1 MFKCF
6 LTLLLGVQ
14 IASSAT
20 AQQFLPPIERF
31 SGSKPSYLITKT
43 GERIEFTLDDLDRKK
58 GLIIKVE
65 GKTSDGKK
73 FKYKAEELQELGLYP
88 SDFAKFASFSES
100 TSSIAKAQRNKVGE
114 STRNLVIFYQEHL
127 DDPKRDVLVQLV
139 NPGFDS
145 KIKVYDDP
153 FAAETTGV
161 GLMGVQLTGGMD
173 KSFYVKA
180 GGKVT
185 RLKKKNYDDKFKEL
199 FESCPDMLTKFA
211 KNDAWRDFCQHVF
224 YFDQQCGESEVKLK

>member
-1 MFKCF
+1 MIKRF
-6 LTLLLGVQ
+6 LTLLIGVQ
-14 IASSAT
+14 MTTIAA

-31 SGSKPSYLITKT
+31 SGSKPCYLVTKT

-65 GKTSDGKK
+65 GKTLDGKK
-73 FKYKAEELQELGLYP
+73 FKYKAEEIQELGLFP
-88 SDFAKFASFSES
+88 SDFAKYSALSES
-100 TSSIAKAQRNKVGE
+100 TRSIAKIQRNNVGE
-114 STRNLVIFYQEHL
+114 STRNLVLFYQEHL
-127 DDPKRDVLVQLV
+127 DDPKREVLVQLV

-145 KIKVYDDP
+145 KIQVYDDP
-153 FAAETTGV
+153 FAAETAGV

-180 GGKVT
+180 DGKIT

-199 FESCPDMLTKFA
+199 FASCPELLTKFA

-224 YFDQQCGESEVKLK
+224 FFDQQCGESEVKLK